1 MNKNKKLAQRVIYA
15 SKATKLSKV
24 ARFGIIVTAML
35 TFLIFAI
42 SFYGLQSGNFTF
54 TVDEKARQAGI
65 TLYEDPETKVYTS
78 RLIAEQVDNA
88 DGMTSLCGTEYSTR
102 PLGHKDCI
110 PPDEEITSV
119 NGSNNG
125 ESYIAYTF
133 YVTMVSNSEYM
144 GDLISTVDIISTSRN
159 AEEALRVKLI
169 VDGQST
175 TYAKR
180 QSERGQT
187 PGDLELLTDEPFYS
201 DNTVARKT
209 INQFSP
215 GETLKVTLI
224 IWYEGYDADH
234 TVNLWSGGVKLEMN
248 FTLENKQEVKNE
260 EN

>member
-1 MNKNKKLAQRVIYA
+1 MNKNRKLAQRVVYA

-65 TLYEDPETKVYTS
+65 TLYENPVERDFTA
-78 RLIAEQVDNA
+78 RLVAEQVDNA
-88 DGMTSLCGTEYSTR
+88 DGMTTFCGTEYSDR
-102 PLGHKDCI
+102 PIGHKDCI

-133 YVTMVSNSEYM
+133 YVTMVSNSNYI
-144 GDLISTVDIISTSRN
+144 GDLVASVDFISTSRS
-159 AEEALRVKLI
+159 AEEALRVKVI
-169 VDGQST
+169 INDEPI

-180 QSERGQT
+180 QSEKGSN
-187 PGDLELLTDEPFYS
+187 PGELELLTDEPFYNA
-201 DNTVARKT
+201 NTVMRRT
-209 INQFSP
+209 YNEFRP
-215 GETLKVTLI
+215 GEVLKVTLI
-224 IWYEGYDADH
+224 VWYEGYDADH

-248 FTLENKQEVKNE
+248 FTLENTQLLED
-260 EN
+260 